1 MTKQQRCSLVILL
14 NLVGN
19 LAAQTHDHSQMDHSQ
34 VDHSQMH
41 HPVKPKPSGVS
52 SAPLI
57 NPETKV
63 ISESLSP
70 LPAADQDHSQHAISE
85 PSLLD
90 HKQLTE
96 LSAERDPHAFSD
108 GIPLPEHLLG
118 HGGSQ
123 QNLLSLITDRL
134 ETMSNLH
141 NAELVYDAQ
150 AWFGQTYDRA
160 LIRAE
165 GEVNNGAAQN
175 ARSELLWA
183 HAISPYWD
191 SHLGIRYDH
200 GLKPDRSWL
209 ALGVQGLAP
218 YWVYVEATAYL
229 GEQGRTAF
237 RLELEYDL
245 LITQKLILQPRIEAN
260 IYGKQDLTR
269 QLGNGLADFEAGIRL
284 RYELNRQF
292 APYMG
297 VEWTNQI
304 GKTAELQMINGQ
316 ASDQTRLVAGVHFW
330 F

>member
-1 MTKQQRCSLVILL
+1 MNYRRLCSLILCL

-34 VDHSQMH
+34 MH
-41 HPVKPKPSGVS
+41 RPAKPKQPNLNPAS
-52 SAPLI
+52 SQS
-57 NPETKV
+57 PETQV
-63 ISESLSP
+63 LPPSVPSLP
-70 LPAADQDHSQHAISE
+70 ETPPQDHSQHSHSQAT
-85 PSLLD
+85 LLE

-96 LSAERDPHAFSD
+96 FSKDRDPHAFSD
-108 GIPLPEHLLG
+108 GISLPEHLLG

-123 QNLLSLITDRL
+123 DNLVSLITDRL
-134 ETMSNLH
+134 ETISNLH

-191 SHLGIRYDH
+191 SHLGLRYDH
-200 GLKPDRSWL
+200 GLKPDRTWL

-218 YWVYVEATAYL
+218 YWIYVEATAYL

-260 IYGKQDLTR
+260 VYGKQDLTR
-269 QLGNGLADFEAGIRL
+269 KLGNGLADFEAGIRL

-292 APYMG
+292 APYLG
-297 VEWTNQI
+297 VEWTNQF
-304 GKTAELQMINGQ
+304 GKTADFQISNGQ
-316 ASDQTRLVAGVHFW
+316 ADNQTRLVAGVHFW